1 MSAGVKGS
9 GSRLAGRPIA
19 QRRGRDTG
27 RGRRILSVAGPSV
40 RGRERTVFLGPV
52 VADRMDP
59 DDLPIT
65 VELHQAGDDAN
76 WHRPSAPTLADPV
89 AGRAGVSST

>member
-1 MSAGVKGS
+1 
-9 GSRLAGRPIA
+9 
-19 QRRGRDTG
+19 
-27 RGRRILSVAGPSV
+27 
-40 RGRERTVFLGPV
+40 